1 LLAPEAERNIARAR
15 APEPQ
20 TMSSSDSIS
29 HAASADDASGGPRRL
44 AIVTGASAGIGAAF
58 AERLAR
64 DAYDLVLVAR
74 RRDRLDALAERLVR
88 AHERRVEV
96 LVADLGSDD
105 GVRAVEARIAAEP
118 SLELVVNNAGF
129 GTSGAF
135 VDLDRDAEADE
146 VRLNVLALLRLT
158 HAAVAAM
165 QPRGHGSV
173 INVSS
178 LAGFQPAPFNA
189 TYAAT
194 KAFVNSFTQ
203 AVSEELRGTGV
214 RLQLLCPGFTRTE
227 FQEVAGVRTDDLPEF
242 AWMSAE
248 AVVEISLEALRRGE
262 LLVIPGGGNKVIGA
276 LFRAMPNSVARR
288 LGAALLRRTLAGS

>member
-1 LLAPEAERNIARAR
+1 MSANDSVS
-15 APEPQ
+15 Q
-20 TMSSSDSIS
+20 TASSE
-29 HAASADDASGGPRRL
+29 ASGGPRRL

-74 RRDRLDALAERLVR
+74 RRERLDALAERLVR
-88 AHERRVEV
+88 AHDRRVEV
-96 LVADLGSDD
+96 LVADLGSSA

-118 SLELVVNNAGF
+118 ALALFVNNAGF
-129 GTSGAF
+129 GTSGPFA
-135 VDLDRDAEADE
+135 DLDRDAEEEE

-165 QPRGHGSV
+165 KPRGHGSV

-178 LAGFQPAPFNA
+178 LVGFQPSPFNA

-203 AVSEELRGTGV
+203 AVSEELRGSGV

-227 FQEVAGVRTDDLPEF
+227 FQEVAGVRTDNLPSF
-242 AWMSAE
+242 AWMSPE
-248 AVVEISLEALRRGE
+248 AVVEISLEALRKGE
-262 LLVIPGGGNKVIGA
+262 LLVIPGGGNRVIGA
-276 LFRAMPNSVARR
+276 LVRVMPSAVARR
-288 LGAALLRRTLAGS
+288 VGAALLRRTLAEP

>member
-1 LLAPEAERNIARAR
+1 M
-15 APEPQ
+15 
-20 TMSSSDSIS
+20 TTTDSIPN
-29 HAASADDASGGPRRL
+29 AASADEASGGPRRL

-88 AHERRVEV
+88 AHERRVDV
-96 LVADLGSDD
+96 LVADLGSPE
-105 GVRAVEARIAAEP
+105 GVRALEARIASEP
-118 SLELVVNNAGF
+118 ALELVVNNAGF
-129 GTSGAF
+129 GTSGTFA
-135 VDLDRDAEADE
+135 DLDRDAEEEE

-165 QPRGHGSV
+165 QKRGHGTV

-227 FQEVAGVRTDDLPEF
+227 FQEVAGVRTDDLPDF
-242 AWMSAE
+242 AWMSPE
-248 AVVEISLEALRRGE
+248 AVVEISLEALRKGD
-262 LLVIPGGGNKVIGA
+262 LVVIPGGGNKVLGA
-276 LFRAMPNSVARR
+276 MFRVMPNAVARR
-288 LGAALLRRTLAGS
+288 LGAALLRRTLAQP

>member
-1 LLAPEAERNIARAR
+1 
-15 APEPQ
+15 
-20 TMSSSDSIS
+20 MSSPEDL
-29 HAASADDASGGPRRL
+29 ADGDARSAGPRRL

-74 RRDRLDALAERLVR
+74 RRDRLDELAERLGRTHGRSV
-88 AHERRVEV
+88 AV
-96 LVADLGSDD
+96 LAADLASAE

-118 SLELVVNNAGF
+118 ALELVVNNAGF
-129 GTSGAF
+129 GTTGHFAE
-135 VDLDRDAEADE
+135 LDRDAEEDQ

-158 HAAVAAM
+158 HAAVESFKA
-165 QPRGHGSV
+165 RGHGSV

-203 AVSEELRGTGV
+203 AVSEELRGSGV

-227 FQEVAGVRTDDLPEF
+227 FQEVAGFASETIPDV
-242 AWMSAE
+242 AWMTAE
-248 AVVEISLEALRRGE
+248 AVVDASLAALRRGD
-262 LLVIPGGGNKVIGA
+262 LVVIPGRGNKVIGA
-276 LFRAMPNSVARR
+276 VFRALPALLARR
-288 LGAALLRRTLAGS
+288 VGAAMLRKPAGGS

>member
-1 LLAPEAERNIARAR
+1 MSANDSGSQTASPE
-15 APEPQ
+15 
-20 TMSSSDSIS
+20 
-29 HAASADDASGGPRRL
+29 ASGGPRRL

-74 RRDRLDALAERLVR
+74 RRERLDALAERLVR
-88 AHERRVEV
+88 AHDRRVEV
-96 LVADLGSDD
+96 LVADLGSSA

-118 SLELVVNNAGF
+118 ALALFVNNAGF
-129 GTSGAF
+129 GTSGPFA
-135 VDLDRDAEADE
+135 DLDRDAEEEE

-165 QPRGHGSV
+165 KPRGHGSV

-178 LAGFQPAPFNA
+178 LAGFQPSPFNA

-203 AVSEELRGTGV
+203 AVSEELRGSGV

-227 FQEVAGVRTDDLPEF
+227 FQEVAGVRTDDLPNI
-242 AWMSAE
+242 AWMSPE
-248 AVVEISLEALRRGE
+248 AVVEISLEALRKGE

-276 LFRAMPNSVARR
+276 LFRVMPSVVARR
-288 LGAALLRRTLAGS
+288 LGAALLRRTLAQP

>member
-1 LLAPEAERNIARAR
+1 
-15 APEPQ
+15 
-20 TMSSSDSIS
+20 MSSPDDPSNSEGD
-29 HAASADDASGGPRRL
+29 ARSAGARRL
-44 AIVTGASAGIGAAF
+44 AIVTGASAGIGAAY

-74 RRDRLDALAERLVR
+74 RRDRLVELAERLARTHGRSVD
-88 AHERRVEV
+88 V
-96 LVADLGSDD
+96 LAADLGSAQ

-118 SLELVVNNAGF
+118 ALELLVNNAGF
-129 GTSGAF
+129 GTTGLFAE
-135 VDLDRDAEADE
+135 LDRDAEEEE
-146 VRLNVLALLRLT
+146 VRLNVLALVRLT
-158 HAAVAAM
+158 HAAVAAFKA
-165 QPRGHGSV
+165 RGHGSV

-203 AVSEELRGTGV
+203 AVSEELRGSGV

-227 FQEVAGVRTDDLPEF
+227 FQEVAGFATDTIPDF

-248 AVVEISLEALRRGE
+248 AVVDASLEALRKGD
-262 LLVIPGGGNKVIGA
+262 LVVIPGGGNKMMGA
-276 LFRAMPNSVARR
+276 VFRAMPSSLARR
-288 LGAALLRRTLAGS
+288 VGAAMLRRSLSGD